1 MILKERETEQGLLVS
16 VCDRDV
22 LGEHFE
28 DGDVSITVT
37 EEFYD
42 GEPVGEEAVLE
53 SLTRASIANI
63 VGTRA
68 VDVAVEAGIIDE
80 GQVLEIGRTRHAQL
94 LRLF

>member
-1 MILKERETEQGLLVS
+1 MILNERETEQGLLVS
-16 VCDRDV
+16 VCDHDI

-28 DGDVSITVT
+28 DGDVSITVS
-37 EEFYD
+37 EDFYA
-42 GEPVGEEAVLE
+42 GESVDEDAAIE

-68 VDVAVEAGIIDE
+68 VDLAVEAGIIDE